1 MRKSAGSKTAGSNAA
16 GSNADDVPDRR
27 TRFARA
33 TLEVVSTRG
42 LHGLTHRSVDEAAG
56 LPAGSVNY
64 YAPTRSKLLLLALEA
79 AHGLM
84 WNIAMRSFG
93 PMLAG
98 EDASPDLVLD
108 CTTDFVIAM
117 CTEGEVFVKAHFAI
131 LVEAQ
136 FDDDL
141 RELMLRNRSAFID
154 FTEPFVSR
162 YEPNRPERTAELV
175 VALMEGLIQQ
185 QSLVATEMFPR
196 FIIKG
201 TIARIFGFPGGELA
215 RIEAPS

>member
-1 MRKSAGSKTAGSNAA
+1 MSRNAGTRGDAA
-16 GSNADDVPDRR
+16 PDRR

-33 TLEVVSTRG
+33 TLEVISTRG

-64 YAPTRSKLLLLALEA
+64 YAPTRSKLLALAMEA
-79 AHGLM
+79 AHELM
-84 WNIAMRSFG
+84 WNIAMRAFG

-108 CTTDFVIAM
+108 CTTDFVIAV
-117 CTEGEVFVKAHFAI
+117 CAEGEVFVKAHFAI

-136 FDDDL
+136 FDEDL
-141 RELMLRNRSAFID
+141 RALMLRNRAAFID

-185 QSLVATEMFPR
+185 QTLVATEMFPR

-201 TIARIFGFPGGELA
+201 TIARIFGFPGGELE
-215 RIEAPS
+215 RIAPPPSLVE

>member
-1 MRKSAGSKTAGSNAA
+1 MSKNAA
-16 GSNADDVPDRR
+16 GSGHDAPDRR

-33 TLEVVSTRG
+33 TLEIISTRG
-42 LHGLTHRSVDEAAG
+42 LHAVTHRSVDEAAG

-64 YAPTRSKLLLLALEA
+64 YAPTRSKLLSLAIEA
-79 AHGLM
+79 AHAVM
-84 WNIAMRSFG
+84 WDVAMRSFA

-98 EDASPDLVLD
+98 DDATPELVLD
-108 CTTDFVIAM
+108 CTTDFVMAM
-117 CTEGEVFVKAHFAI
+117 CTEGEGFVKAHFAI

-141 RELMLRNRSAFID
+141 REQVLRNRAVFID

-162 YEPNRPERTAELV
+162 YEPNRPERTAELI
-175 VALMEGLIQQ
+175 VALLEGLIQQ
-185 QSLVATEMFPR
+185 QTLVATEMFPR

-201 TIARIFGFPGGELA
+201 TIARIFGFPGGEL
-215 RIEAPS
+215 EPAPA